1 MASRD
6 ASARPSQSR
15 RADASKGSQATV
27 SQFEA
32 REASAAAKVRIV
44 IRVCA
49 LITIIGGLVVY
60 SGANPLFVIGSV
72 LLGLASLVSD
82 IKDLRIAR
90 NRLSQIARDESVP
103 PHRDRK
109 ARSSTEEESP
119 AGTEQSELSEIR
131 AWRQARERSGSEQEY
146 HTLRPERHEDDR

>member
-1 MASRD
+1 M
-6 ASARPSQSR
+6 
-15 RADASKGSQATV
+15 
-27 SQFEA
+27 
-32 REASAAAKVRIV
+32 
-44 IRVCA
+44 
-49 LITIIGGLVVY
+49 VY

-90 NRLSQIARDESVP
+90 NQLSQIAQDESVP

-131 AWRQARERSGSEQEY
+131 A
-146 HTLRPERHEDDR
+146 